1 MVAVL
6 LTARERSR
14 AFERLVTAGGGRAA
28 SLEELRQQPPAVTH
42 VFIEPARADKRHLTP
57 ALWRELARR
66 RLPCLQPVYLNEC
79 LTSAEAPSTDDWLV
93 DDYRRLI
100 SET

>member
-28 SLEELRQQPPAVTH
+28 SVEELRQQPTAVTH
-42 VFIEPARADKRHLTP
+42 VFIEPTRADRRQLTP
-57 ALWRELARR
+57 ALWRDLARR

-79 LTSAEAPSTDDWLV
+79 LTAAAAPSTDDWLL
-93 DDYRRLI
+93 DDYRKLL